1 VPATPD
7 VGGPS
12 AAPAAA
18 SRPAWALFVG
28 VAVTVL
34 VADQLTKS
42 WVIATIEPGTAIRVV
57 GDLLRLIHSRNDGAL
72 FGLLGSA
79 APVLAIAST
88 VVIGLIV
95 WYHARAGRNLLLSLA
110 LGLLLG
116 GAVGNLVDRLRL
128 GYVVDWV
135 DAGLGSLRFWTFNV
149 GDAAISVAILL
160 LLVIALRPGLGTA
173 RVDGGT
179 PTDG

>member
-1 VPATPD
+1 MRDPSGSPCAGSATTARLVSRSTPDDGGSELDQSRAPGVPATPD

-95 WYHARAGRNLLLSLA
+95 WYDARAGR
-110 LGLLLG
+110 
-116 GAVGNLVDRLRL
+116 
-128 GYVVDWV
+128 
-135 DAGLGSLRFWTFNV
+135 
-149 GDAAISVAILL
+149 
-160 LLVIALRPGLGTA
+160 
-173 RVDGGT
+173 
-179 PTDG
+179 